1 MYPILY
7 ASITPGIVPTDL
19 GLGTLSDCLSC
30 EVQEARNGVY
40 ELEMTYP
47 ESGIHA
53 KELEVR
59 GVIKAKPNFTD
70 DPQLFRIYKIGKV
83 MRGKFT
89 VYARHI
95 SYDLSGSIIESGT
108 ASTCVTACELLEN
121 ATNGFTIETDKNVT
135 ANFTITEP
143 SSVRSWFAGKEGSLL
158 DVYGTG
164 EYKYDNFDVRLLL
177 HRGQNRGVTLRY
189 GKNLT
194 ELKQELNGENLVTGV
209 IAFYKDADGVIT
221 KAPKVSTGLILDTE
235 KDYAYDCSSLFDAT
249 PTVDQLT
256 AKANDYIDNHIV
268 THLVDNIKLNFV
280 QIAKMPERVDLCDTV
295 TIYLEALGIEA
306 TTQCIK
312 TTWDVLKGRYS
323 KTEFGEPKSNIAD
336 TILSIQATANEAV
349 APSVMEEAIANATSK
364 ITGNQGGYVVLHDA
378 NGDQKPDEILV
389 VDNLNL
395 SQAVKVWRWN
405 TAGLGYSGTGYNGNY
420 VLALTNDGKIV
431 ADRITTGTM
440 SANRVRTGILS
451 DELGKNTLNLDTG
464 EATFTSL
471 KVKINNTDY
480 DIGTDGIRTAFAADD
495 TSVTVNSGTVTF
507 TSDTFVVNSTNLSIT
522 SDGLVTATRF
532 KAKRSLQL
540 IDTDNVVRASMAY
553 STAEYSGI
561 WLYDNTS
568 TYVLATAQGT
578 TNGGLFAAGKPDGT
592 TTASLANQSYGGY
605 LTLRYSSSAPLAV
618 LADNGTDGSG
628 FTLYRRNNKLNAR
641 IVTNTYGGLT
651 QIYNTNDQARVTIGV
666 GDTDNGFVGL
676 YSSSSNLIANI
687 WNSGNGG
694 ALHLS
699 NPSGNGRIIASINS
713 SDNGYLTIFDNQNHS
728 SVELFRTTNG
738 FGALR
743 LFAGYDYTK
752 ASVMLTESNDGGGLV
767 AVYGPSISGTAASMF
782 YSGTNAGCLYLRDFN
797 GDSKIYGHGANGAFT
812 CVDLYYQTEHQV
824 SSREVKKNIKDLSE
838 EEANKI
844 FDLRPV
850 SFDFKDGTSD
860 NRRGFIAEEVNEC
873 LPNLVAENPETHLP
887 NLNYTEIIPYLV
899 KVCQIQEKRIQALEA
914 QHG

>member
-7 ASITPGIVPTDL
+7 ASITPGVVPTDL

-89 VYARHI
+89 IYARHI

-121 ATNGFTIETDKNVT
+121 AANGFTIETDKNVT

-143 SSVRSWFAGKEGSLL
+143 SSVRSWFAGKTGSLL

-235 KDYAYDCSSLFDAT
+235 KDYAYDCSSLFDET

-256 AKANDYIDNHIV
+256 AKANEYIDNHIL
-268 THLVDNIKLNFV
+268 THLVDNITLNFV

-295 TIYLEALGIEA
+295 NIYLEALGIE
-306 TTQCIK
+306 TTVQCIK

-323 KTEFGEPKSNIAD
+323 KTEFGEPKSNISD
-336 TILSIQATANEAV
+336 TILSIQTTANEAV
-349 APSVMEEAIANATSK
+349 SPSIMSEAISNATSK
-364 ITGNQGGYVVLHDA
+364 ITGNQGGYVVWHDA
-378 NGDQKPDEILV
+378 NADQKPDEILV
-389 VDNLNL
+389 VDNLDL

-405 TAGLGYSGTGYNGNY
+405 TGGLGYSNTGYNGNY

-451 DELGKNTLNLDTG
+451 DELGKNTINLDTG

-495 TSVTVNSGTVTF
+495 TSVTVNSGIVTF
-507 TSDTFVVNSTNLSIT
+507 NSDTFVVNSTNLTIT

-540 IDTDNVVRASMAY
+540 IDTDNIVRASMAY

-568 TYVLATAQGT
+568 TYILATAQGT

-592 TTASLANQSYGGY
+592 TTASLGNQAYGGY

-618 LADNGTDGSG
+618 LADNGTNGSG
-628 FTLYRRNNKLNAR
+628 FTLYRRNNILNAR
-641 IVTNTYGGLT
+641 IVTDTYGGLAKV
-651 QIYNTNDQARVTIGV
+651 YNTSGDGRVSIGV
-666 GDTDNGFVGL
+666 GDTDNGFLSLFSPSGT
-676 YSSSSNLIANI
+676 IATL

-694 ALHLS
+694 TLHLS
-699 NPSGNGRIIASINS
+699 NPSGNIRVGASINS
-713 SDNGYLTIFDNQNHS
+713 SDDGYLTLNDNQTHP
-728 SVELFRTTNG
+728 SVELFRSPNG
-738 FGALR
+738 FGSAY
-743 LFAGYDYTK
+743 FHAGYDYTK
-752 ASVMLTESNDGGGLV
+752 LAVSITESVDGGGLV
-767 AVYGPSISGTAASMF
+767 AVYGPSMSGTAVSMF
-782 YSGTNAGCLYLRDFN
+782 YSGTNAGSLYLRAFD
-797 GDSKIYGHGANGAFT
+797 GTAKIYEHGESGVIT
-812 CVDLYYQTEHQV
+812 CVQCTQT
-824 SSREVKKNIKDLSE
+824 SSRELKKNIFDISE
-838 EEANKI
+838 GEAYKVL
-844 FDLRPV
+844 DLRPV
-850 SFDFKDGTSD
+850 SFDYKDGTSD
-860 NRRGFIAEEVNEC
+860 NRRGFIAEEVKEYF
-873 LPNLVAENPETHLP
+873 PNLVSENPETHLP

-899 KVCQIQEKRIQALEA
+899 KVCQMQEKRIKALEA

>member
-7 ASITPGIVPTDL
+7 ASITPGVVPTDL

-89 VYARHI
+89 IYARHI

-121 ATNGFTIETDKNVT
+121 AANGFTIETDKNVT

-143 SSVRSWFAGKEGSLL
+143 SSVRSWFAGKTGSLL

-235 KDYAYDCSSLFDAT
+235 KDYAYDCSSLFDET

-256 AKANDYIDNHIV
+256 AKANEYIDNHIL
-268 THLVDNIKLNFV
+268 THLVDNITLNFV

-295 TIYLEALGIEA
+295 NIYLEALGIE
-306 TTQCIK
+306 TTVQCIK

-323 KTEFGEPKSNIAD
+323 KTEFGEPKSNISD
-336 TILSIQATANEAV
+336 TILSIQTTANEAV
-349 APSVMEEAIANATSK
+349 SPSIMSEAISNATSK
-364 ITGNQGGYVVLHDA
+364 ITGNQGGYVVWHDA
-378 NGDQKPDEILV
+378 NADQKPDEILV
-389 VDNLNL
+389 VDNLDL

-405 TAGLGYSGTGYNGNY
+405 TGGLGYSNTGYNGNY

-451 DELGKNTLNLDTG
+451 DELGKNTINLDTG
-464 EATFTSL
+464 EATFASL
-471 KVKINNTDY
+471 KIKINNTDY

-495 TSVTVNSGTVTF
+495 TSVTVNSGIVTF
-507 TSDTFVVNSTNLSIT
+507 NSDTFVVNATNLSIT
-522 SDGLVTATRF
+522 SEGYVTATRF
-532 KAKRSLQL
+532 KAKKSLQL
-540 IDTDNVVRASMAY
+540 IDDNNVVRASIAY
-553 STAEYSGI
+553 STTENSGI
-561 WLYDNTS
+561 WLYDSTNT
-568 TYVLATAQGT
+568 YRLATIQGT
-578 TNGGLFAAGKPDGT
+578 DNGGLVVVAKPDGT
-592 TTASLANQSYGGY
+592 ATGTLGNQAYGGY
-605 LTLRYSSSAPLAV
+605 LSLRYGSAEPLV
-618 LADNGTDGSG
+618 VIADNGSTGSG
-628 FTLYRRNNKLNAR
+628 LTLYRRNSILNAR
-641 IVTNTYGGLT
+641 IATSTYGGLA
-651 QIYNTNDQARVTIGV
+651 QVFNTSGDARASIGV
-666 GDTDNGFVGL
+666 GETDNGFLSLFSPSGT
-676 YSSSSNLIANI
+676 IATL

-694 ALHLS
+694 TLHLNNAS
-699 NPSGNGRIIASINS
+699 SAIRITASINS
-713 SDNGYLTIFDNQNHS
+713 SDDAYLTLYDNQNHP
-728 SVELFRTTNG
+728 SVELYRTSNG
-738 FGALR
+738 FGAAR
-743 LFAGYDYTK
+743 FNSGNDYTK
-752 ASVMLTESNDGGGLV
+752 PSIMITDSGDGGGMV
-767 AVYGPSISGTAASMF
+767 AIYGQSTSVAIAHMQYSSIYGGS
-782 YSGTNAGCLYLRDFN
+782 LYLRSLD
-797 GDSKIYGHGANGAFT
+797 GTDKVHGHGESGELA
-812 CVDLYYQTEHQV
+812 CVYLVQT
-824 SSREVKKNIKDLSE
+824 SSRELKKNIEDISE
-838 EEANKI
+838 EEASKVLG
-844 FDLRPV
+844 LRPV
-850 SFDFKDGTSD
+850 SFDFKDGTS
-860 NRRGFIAEEVNEC
+860 NNHRGFIAEEVKEY
-873 LPNLVAENPETHLP
+873 LPNLISENEETHLP

-899 KVCQIQEKRIQALEA
+899 KVCQMQEKRIKALEA